1 MQLTYIANNLGDG
14 ISYAKFTITYLDLA
28 GFTTVGAHAL
38 ILTTDPGGN
47 AFNPA
52 QFSIPQAGTVLFSR
66 MNVGVAF
73 TGGSISAVTAS
84 VGTSGTVAAVT
95 AANSIFT
102 TACFD
107 KHGMNTELN
116 SNVAALLQVNFT
128 PTGDV
133 LSNLTAG
140 YLDIYLA
147 MLDVSTPV
155 GSTAYPMQP

>member
-1 MQLTYIANNLGDG
+1 
-14 ISYAKFTITYLDLA
+14 
-28 GFTTVGAHAL
+28 
-38 ILTTDPGGN
+38 
-47 AFNPA
+47 
-52 QFSIPQAGTVLFSR
+52 

-155 GSTAYPMQP
+155 GSTVYPMQP